1 MGKVRSEGRGKE
13 GDWGWVA
20 GGGEDEGMLALKGGT
35 CCRRR
40 RGDVGGRGAVGGA
53 GKWGVTRG
61 RGRGWH

>member
-1 MGKVRSEGRGKE
+1 MEGGERREMGV
-13 GDWGWVA
+13 
-20 GGGEDEGMLALKGGT
+20 GGGEDEGMLALTGGT

-40 RGDVGGRGAVGGA
+40 RGNVGGRGAVGGA